1 MGIFSLLRR
10 KTKQKSVFLGLD
22 NSGKSTIIS
31 FLKEGRFVEHTPT
44 MGKDLQKL
52 EIDGT
57 RFMLYDM
64 GGQSHFRKMW
74 TGEMKDA
81 KCVVFV
87 IDAADPSRFIESK
100 TELQKVLPLI
110 SGNDK
115 KLLILANKS
124 DKRNSISL
132 DQLIDDFEL
141 CELPNFEIMSI
152 SAKTGF
158 NMADAFVKFYSLLT
172 GKMLKKNTVTQAI
185 SIFDP
190 SGLPIITT
198 SKSDIDN
205 DRDIL
210 EGGFIT
216 AIAHFGKMKNNANCI
231 KFESENN
238 GVYVIKRT
246 ENYIGAL
253 LWDTSLDIPIND
265 TESALDDLLNHLETS
280 IKFKDHEEVAYYV
293 NQYCTNMI

>member
-31 FLKEGRFVEHTPT
+31 FLKEGKFVEHTPT

-57 RFMLYDM
+57 RFLLFDM

-74 TGEMKDA
+74 TGEMKDS

-87 IDAADPSRFIESK
+87 IDAADPDRFNESK
-100 TELQKVLPLI
+100 SELQKVLPLI
-110 SGNDK
+110 AGKDM

-124 DKRNSISL
+124 DKRNAIPL
-132 DQLIDDFEL
+132 DQLIDIFEL
-141 CELPNFEIMSI
+141 SNLPNFEIMSI
-152 SAKTGF
+152 SAKTGL

-190 SGLPIITT
+190 SGLPIITR
-198 SKSDIDN
+198 SKSDHD

-216 AIAHFGKMKNNANCI
+216 AITHFGKMKNNANCI
-231 KFESENN
+231 KFESEND

-253 LWDTSLDIPIND
+253 LWDENLDIPIDD
-265 TESALDDLLNHLETS
+265 TESALDDLLNHLES
-280 IKFKDHEEVAYYV
+280 SLKFKDHEEVAYYV
-293 NQYCTNMI
+293 SQYCTNMI